1 VHAKIK
7 IRLQNIEKYKRRFHA
22 MNVGLIGCGWAA
34 NVHLQA
40 YQRIKD
46 VKVVAVSDINFHK
59 AKTFAD
65 RYKIP
70 KIFSNYIDLLESKNL
85 NLDLVDICTPTSTH
99 AEIACNVAKYG
110 YDILLEKPMA
120 RTSALCD
127 QIISEVSKRN
137 VRLCVCHNRLFNP
150 AVKEAKSS
158 GDYKLVKTV
167 YRTHVTSHWSQKP
180 EEGGM
185 LWENG
190 THCAYIQNYF
200 LGNVEEVWAV
210 GDKIGNPTYYKIFSL
225 LKSKDEVVGV
235 MELSW
240 VSDHYEDMLELYKFD
255 RSVKIDLSYFPK
267 RFFDIYNYDYSV
279 SQILKEAVKALY
291 NRATFM
297 LSASTPRTF
306 HFELIK
312 KYIDSLKSN
321 EEPPVKPTEG
331 RAAIRLLEC
340 IEKSIETG
348 KWVRFNASQ

>member
-1 VHAKIK
+1 
-7 IRLQNIEKYKRRFHA
+7 

-34 NVHLQA
+34 NVHFTS

-70 KIFSNYIDLLESKNL
+70 KIFSSHIDLLESKNL
-85 NLDLVDICTPTSTH
+85 NLDLIDICTPTSTH
-99 AEIACNVAKYG
+99 AEIACDVAKYG

-120 RTSALCD
+120 RTSTLCD
-127 QIISEVSKRN
+127 HIISEVSKRN
-137 VRLCVCHNRLFNP
+137 VRLCICHNRLFNP

-158 GDYKLVKTV
+158 GNYKLVKTV
-167 YRTHVTSHWSQKP
+167 HEMHVTSQWSQKP

-190 THCAYIQNYF
+190 THYAYIQNYF

-210 GDKIGNPTYYKIFSL
+210 GDKMGNPTYYKIFSF
-225 LKSKDEVVGV
+225 LKSTDGV
-235 MELSW
+235 IGVIELSC
-240 VSDHYEDMLELYKFD
+240 VDDYNKELLELYNSD
-255 RSVKIDLSYFPK
+255 GSVKIDISYFPK
-267 RFFDIYNYDYSV
+267 RFFDVYNYNNSI

-291 NRATFM
+291 NRVTF
-297 LSASTPRTF
+297 SARTPRSF

-312 KYIDSLKSN
+312 SYVDSLKS
-321 EEPPVKPTEG
+321 EGEPPVKPTEG
-331 RAAIRLLEC
+331 RAAIRLFEC

-348 KWVRFNASQ
+348 KWIRFNANQ